1 MKLKYFP
8 GLMVMATSLLATSL
22 IITSCSDDDN
32 YSVSTTPIVTSIT
45 TGDAAVTAVSAAI
58 DGTVDDLSSAD
69 PSSYEVGVMYS
80 TADDP
85 TAGGGTVRGSLSADT
100 IRASLSGLHT
110 GTTYHYATYVCLQN
124 KVYKYGEVKSFVAT
138 DAKGRD
144 ARRH

>member
-8 GLMVMATSLLATSL
+8 GLMMMATSLLASSL

-85 TAGGGTVRGSLSADT
+85 TAGGTKVRGSLSPTPSEPVSVVSTPA
-100 IRASLSGLHT
+100 LP
-110 GTTYHYATYVCLQN
+110 TTMPPMSACRTRYINMV
-124 KVYKYGEVKSFVAT
+124 
-138 DAKGRD
+138 R
-144 ARRH
+144 